1 MTART
6 EVHLLP
12 PGTPALE
19 LKQLRKAFGRG
30 AEQVVAL
37 EGLDLRVEPGEF
49 VCLLGASGCGKSSLL
64 HMLTGLDD
72 ATSGQISMPIGRAAL
87 MFQESALFPWLTVE
101 QNIDLPL
108 KLAGLSPAERRDRI
122 ASLLDLVGLKAFAGH
137 RPHQLSGGMRQRVA
151 LVRALA
157 QGARLLLLDEPFAAL
172 DAMSRDR
179 LHEELERI
187 WQSERLTVLFVTHNA
202 REAVR
207 LSDRVIMLA
216 PRPGRVLSEHRIDL
230 PRPRRIE
237 SAEVAEVAAY
247 LLDTLKAAH
256 AVD

>member
-6 EVHLLP
+6 EVYPLP

-72 ATSGQISMPIGRAAL
+72 ASSGPISMPIGRAAL

-137 RPHQLSGGMRQRVA
+137 RPHQLSGACGSVWRSS
-151 LVRALA
+151 
-157 QGARLLLLDEPFAAL
+157 ARWRRGRDSCCS
-172 DAMSRDR
+172 MSPSLR
-179 LHEELERI
+179 
-187 WQSERLTVLFVTHNA
+187 ST
-202 REAVR
+202 
-207 LSDRVIMLA
+207 
-216 PRPGRVLSEHRIDL
+216 P
-230 PRPRRIE
+230 
-237 SAEVAEVAAY
+237 
-247 LLDTLKAAH
+247 
-256 AVD
+256 